1 MIYLLSA
8 GAVLFLFAFIVY
20 MEYYKRRRLVQSLHA
35 LDRISV
41 DHYEIT
47 AEDRAMQ
54 RASVKN
60 PTI

>member
-1 MIYLLSA
+1 MIYLLLV
-8 GAVLFLFAFIVY
+8 GAVLFLFAFVVY
-20 MEYYKRRRLVQSLHA
+20 MEYYKRRRLIQSLHA
-35 LDRISV
+35 LDRSSI

-54 RASVKN
+54 ASAKH